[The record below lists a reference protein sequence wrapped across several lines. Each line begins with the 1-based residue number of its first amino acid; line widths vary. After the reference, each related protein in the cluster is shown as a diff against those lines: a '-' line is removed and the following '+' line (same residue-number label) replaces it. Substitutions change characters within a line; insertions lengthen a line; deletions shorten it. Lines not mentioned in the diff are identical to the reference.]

1 MSTTTPKLLSVKEA
15 ANRLG
20 VSPSLVYQWCTE
32 KRLPHIRLGRAH
44 QRGKILL
51 EEQDVLA
58 FLTAARIEAGE
69 ETSPAELTHIT
80 RK

>member
-1 MSTTTPKLLSVKEA
+1 MTTTTKLLSVKEA

-32 KRLPHIRLGRAH
+32 KRLPHIRLGRAKR
-44 QRGKILL
+44 RGKILL

-69 ETSPAELTHIT
+69 ETSPEELTHIT